1 MSDTRI
7 LAHANLAVN
16 LSTLATPALEHDT
29 LTAAQFMDLYA
40 YICDAGTFAGFSA
53 VPWEELSMCSIIH
66 EPTDEPEG
74 LRIYLRESWPVA
86 VLEFDVG
93 YRVIPGMIT
102 NRWLRS

>member
-29 LTAAQFMDLYA
+29 LTAAQFIDLYA

-53 VPWEELSMCSIIH
+53 VPWEELGMCDAIH

-93 YRVIPGMIT
+93 YRVIPGLIA
-102 NRWLRS
+102 NRWVRS

>member
-7 LAHANLAVN
+7 LAHGNPAVN
-16 LSTLATPALEHDT
+16 VSALAASEPESEI
-29 LTAAQFMDLYA
+29 LTAAEFADLYT
-40 YICDAGTFAGFSA
+40 YICEAGTFAGFCA
-53 VPWEELSMCSIIH
+53 VPWEELGMCSVIH

-74 LRIYLRESWPVA
+74 LRIYLRDNWPVA

-102 NRWLRS
+102 NHWQQN

>member
-7 LAHANLAVN
+7 LAHANPAVN
-16 LSTLATPALEHDT
+16 LSALATPAQEHEP
-29 LTAAQFMDLYA
+29 LTATQFMDLYA
-40 YICDAGTFAGFSA
+40 YICEAGTFAGFSA
-53 VPWEELSMCSIIH
+53 VPWEELGLCSVIY

-74 LRIYLRESWPVA
+74 LRIYLRDGWPVA

-102 NRWLRS
+102 DRWQQN

>member
-7 LAHANLAVN
+7 LARANTAVN
-16 LSTLATPALEHDT
+16 LSALGTSVPEHDT
-29 LTAAQFMDLYA
+29 LTATQFMDLYV
-40 YICDAGTFAGFSA
+40 YICDVGTCTGFSA
-53 VPWEELSMCSIIH
+53 VPWEELGMCDVIH

-74 LRIYLRESWPVA
+74 LRIYLRDNWPVA

-93 YRVIPGMIT
+93 YRMIPGLIA

>member
-7 LAHANLAVN
+7 LAHANPAVN
-16 LSTLATPALEHDT
+16 LTALATSATEHEP

-40 YICDAGTFAGFSA
+40 YICEAGTFAGFSA
-53 VPWEELSMCSIIH
+53 VPWEELGMCSVIH

-74 LRIYLRESWPVA
+74 LRIYLRDGWPVA

-102 NRWLRS
+102 NRWQQS

>member
-16 LSTLATPALEHDT
+16 LSALGTSVPEHGI

-40 YICDAGTFAGFSA
+40 YICEAGTFAGFSA
-53 VPWEELSMCSIIH
+53 VPWQELGMCNVIH

-102 NRWLRS
+102 NRWQQN

>member
-16 LSTLATPALEHDT
+16 LSALGTSTPDSDT

-40 YICDAGTFAGFSA
+40 YICEAGTFAGFSA
-53 VPWEELSMCSIIH
+53 VPWEELGMCNVIH

-74 LRIYLRESWPVA
+74 LRIYLRDNWPVA

-93 YRVIPGMIT
+93 YRVILGMIT
-102 NRWLRS
+102 NRWQQS

>member
-7 LAHANLAVN
+7 LAHANPAVN
-16 LSTLATPALEHDT
+16 LTALATSATEHEP

-40 YICDAGTFAGFSA
+40 YICEAGTFAGFSA
-53 VPWEELSMCSIIH
+53 VPWEELGMCNVIH

-102 NRWLRS
+102 NRWQQS

>member
-16 LSTLATPALEHDT
+16 LSALATSAPDSDT

-40 YICDAGTFAGFSA
+40 YICEAGTFAGFSA
-53 VPWEELSMCSIIH
+53 VPWEELGMCNVIH

-74 LRIYLRESWPVA
+74 LRIYLRDNWPVA
-86 VLEFDVG
+86 VLGFDVG

-102 NRWLRS
+102 NRWQQS